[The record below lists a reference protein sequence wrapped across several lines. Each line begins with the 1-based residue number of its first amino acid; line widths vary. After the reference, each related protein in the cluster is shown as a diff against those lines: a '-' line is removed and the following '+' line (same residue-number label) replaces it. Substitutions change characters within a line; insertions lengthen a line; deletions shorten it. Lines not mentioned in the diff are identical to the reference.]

1 MTREYP
7 VYLLYIDLRSSVGG
21 GFQPQ
26 MARVMKKLADQ
37 SGTASTAMQ
46 HWALMVDDHV
56 YELARKQEW
65 DTTADEGM
73 QNNPTFKRPKPIPYK
88 RWEADRKVTKVG
100 WTKYWYTRKTRDQI
114 TVLGKTF
121 PTCRLSTALLS
132 SAR

>member
-73 QNNPTFKRPKPIPYK
+73 QNNPTFKKPKAIPYK
-88 RWEADRKVTKVG
+88 RWEAERQVTMVG
-100 WTKYWYTRKTRDQI
+100 WTKYWYTRKTQAQI
-114 TVLGKTF
+114 TVSGKTI
-121 PTCRLSTALLS
+121 PT
-132 SAR
+132 